1 MEKLEVLKSVTRI
14 SDRVVR
20 ILGQNP
26 GKFTLQGTNTY
37 IVGKSNPYIL
47 VDTGDG
53 KREYPPFLRT
63 VLESPRN
70 PSLPDISDII
80 LTHWHHDHVD
90 GLPSVL
96 SLCRELWTERNT
108 ETPFIPPRIHK
119 FPLPASH
126 REAVRDKTS
135 SELQEDAD
143 TLAPGGHPLHDLTDG
158 QTLVPS
164 DLPPGSDSR
173 DWTLQILH
181 CPGHTPDSISLIF
194 PADRALFTG
203 DTVLGQGT
211 AVFED
216 LQEYLASLQKILD
229 TRDNFDTLYP
239 GHGPVVPD
247 GPQTIRM
254 YIEHRLERE
263 AQILALLRTDPPDG
277 SWTTWAIV
285 SGLYKSYPVE
295 LWEAAARGIQLH
307 MKKLVKEGKVRSLGG
322 EWKEEKWELI
332 K

>member
-1 MEKLEVLKSVTRI
+1 MTITHLQK
-14 SDRVVR
+14 
-20 ILGQNP
+20 NP
-26 GKFTLQGTNTY
+26 GKFTLQ
-37 IVGKSNPYIL
+37 VWKSNPYIL

-53 KREYPPFLRT
+53 KREYPPFPRT

-80 LTHWHHDHVD
+80 LTHWYHDHVA
-90 GLPSVL
+90 
-96 SLCRELWTERNT
+96 

-126 REAVRDKTS
+126 QEAVRDETV
-135 SELQEDAD
+135 SELQEDDD
-143 TLAPGGHPLHDLTDG
+143 TPAPGGHPLHDLIDG
-158 QTLVPS
+158 QTL
-164 DLPPGSDSR
+164 
-173 DWTLQILH
+173 TLQILH
-181 CPGHTPDSISLIF
+181 CPRHTPDSISLIF

-203 DTVLGQGT
+203 DTVLAQGT

-216 LQEYLASLQKILD
+216 LQEYLASLQKMLD

-263 AQILALLRTDPPDG
+263 AQILALLRTDTPDG

-285 SGLYKSYPVE
+285 SGLYNYYPVE
-295 LWEAAARGIQLH
+295 LWEAAARGFQLH
-307 MKKLVKEGKVRSLGG
+307 MRKLVEGKVRSLGG
-322 EWKEEKWELI
+322 EWKEEKQELI